1 MSLQTMRR
9 ANVPLHVEV
18 ASLLRSRI
26 LSGDLKSGER
36 LPSLAELA
44 KVFGV
49 TSLTV
54 RQAMNTLD
62 DEGLIERASG
72 RGTFVKEVEIKPRRV
87 FSVKSDLSQLL
98 GGDMPLEVVLS
109 TDTSFDE
116 DVVIDGVAFKR
127 LKRRHELGGQ
137 PFCMLD
143 VHLRKDIYQDAPE
156 KFDRELIV
164 SAFKELGIALGS
176 ATQTVALASADLEMA
191 EGLQVEVNSPVFK
204 VVRKVKDD
212 ADRLIYFGDLIYPG
226 DALEFRIDFLA

>member
-1 MSLQTMRR
+1 M
-9 ANVPLHVEV
+9 
-18 ASLLRSRI
+18 
-26 LSGDLKSGER
+26 
-36 LPSLAELA
+36 
-44 KVFGV
+44 
-49 TSLTV
+49 
-54 RQAMNTLD
+54 
-62 DEGLIERASG
+62 
-72 RGTFVKEVEIKPRRV
+72 KEVEIKPRRV

>member
-164 SAFKELGIALGS
+164 SAFKELGIAEQTDARVVLHAGGVLGRR
-176 ATQTVALASADLEMA
+176 
-191 EGLQVEVNSPVFK
+191 P
-204 VVRKVKDD
+204 R
-212 ADRLIYFGDLIYPG
+212 
-226 DALEFRIDFLA
+226 

>member
-1 MSLQTMRR
+1 MRR

-18 ASLLRSRI
+18 ASLLRNRI
-26 LSGDLKSGER
+26 LSGDLKGGEK
-36 LPSLAELA
+36 LPSLKELGE
-44 KVFGV
+44 VFGV

-62 DEGLIERASG
+62 AEGLIERSSG
-72 RGTFVKEVEIKPRRV
+72 RGTFVKHVDIKPRRV

-109 TDTSFDE
+109 TDTSVDE
-116 DVVIDGVAFKR
+116 ETMVDGIAFKR
-127 LKRRHELGGQ
+127 LKRRHELAGK

-143 VHLRKDIYQDAPE
+143 VYLRKDIYDSAP
-156 KFDRELIV
+156 DRFESELIV
-164 SAFKELGIALGS
+164 LAFKELGISLGF

-204 VVRKVKDD
+204 VARKVQDD
-212 ADRLIYFGDLIYPG
+212 QDQLIYFGDLIYPG
-226 DALEFRIDFLA
+226 DALEFRIDFVG